1 MADDW
6 VGLADAIAALR
17 RELTTAMVA
26 GKDSDLRFKLGAVEM
41 EFLLEVKREQSDEA
55 PEGGDEAAILLGVV
69 TTTKKDSTTNGSTH
83 RVKLSLQPQDRRG
96 RGLEISDTEDDT
108 GDDTGDDTEDM
119 ADTE

>member
-17 RELTTAMVA
+17 RELTTAMTA
-26 GKDSDLRFKLGAVEM
+26 GMDSALRFGLGPVEM
-41 EFLLEVKREQSDEA
+41 EFLLQITRVEGSETRE
-55 PEGGDEAAILLGVV
+55 EGGEAGVRFGVV
-69 TTTKKDSTTNGSTH
+69 TIGAKDSVTSGSTH

-96 RGLEISDTEDDT
+96 RRGEISDTEDI
-108 GDDTGDDTEDM
+108 